1 MRRRKRLSIALAATL
16 CLLFMGLTGYWFW
29 ASEALAEGIERW
41 RGQQIERGYAI
52 AYDGPQMSGF
62 PFALT
67 VTFDQP
73 KVTSPQDLTWEGPTI
88 SGKAKLWDPFTID
101 LQFPGNHRLRLAEG
115 GERKEAEIV
124 AAEAQGRV
132 VLAFDGQVDRAM
144 VDLGALRMEGPG
156 LDPVSAERLTARL
169 GPLQE
174 ANGDDPETLEL
185 VGEALALQLPA
196 GHGGPL
202 GNSLARL
209 SFDSTVIG
217 GIPRGKPAVAL
228 PLWRDAGGLWR
239 FRRLAANWGPL
250 DLQATGRLALD
261 RVLRPAGQ
269 FDTRL
274 KGAEAIIDR
283 LIESGD
289 IKPEAAFA
297 ARLAV
302 AALGRRDAT
311 SDATVLEAPITL
323 RDGLLYLGPV
333 PLFPIAP
340 VL

>member
-1 MRRRKRLSIALAATL
+1 MRRRKHLSIAFVATL
-16 CLLFMGLTGYWFW
+16 CLFSLALAGYWFW
-29 ASEALAEGIERW
+29 ASAALAEGIERW
-41 RGQQIERGYAI
+41 RGQQVERGYEI

-67 VTFDQP
+67 VTFDAP

-88 SGKAKLWDPFTID
+88 SGEARLWDPFTID
-101 LQFPGNHRLRLAEG
+101 LQFPGNHHLRLAEG
-115 GERKEAEIV
+115 GDRKQADIMAE
-124 AAEAQGRV
+124 EAQGRV

-144 VDLGALRMEGPG
+144 VDLGVLRLEGPG

-169 GPLQE
+169 GPLQ
-174 ANGDDPETLEL
+174 AASGDDPETLEL
-185 VGEALALQLPA
+185 VGEALALQLPQ

-202 GNSLARL
+202 GNALARL
-209 SFDSTVIG
+209 SFDSTVVG
-217 GIPRGKPAVAL
+217 GIPRGKPVVAL

-239 FRRLAANWGPL
+239 FRRLAARWGPL
-250 DLQATGRLALD
+250 DLQASGNIALD
-261 RVLRPAGQ
+261 QALRPAGR
-269 FDTRL
+269 FDTKL
-274 KGAEAIIDR
+274 KGAEEIIDR

-302 AALGRRDAT
+302 AALGRRDTT